1 MRGESGGASAASVM
15 ALILPMPAS
24 GLGYPAP
31 MHEPLGHRALR
42 GLYSLVIRLALPV
55 SLYYLIWRGLR
66 QSEYFDRWSERF
78 ALYRGAPIA
87 DCLWLHA
94 VSVGEVNAAIPL
106 VEALRARHPG
116 RALLVTTTTPTG
128 SARVRALWGEAVLH
142 VYLPYDLPGAV
153 RNFLEHFRPAIALVM
168 ETEIWPNLFAELQR
182 RGVPA
187 IIANARLSERSLKA
201 YRPIAPLVRVTM
213 ATIDHVAAQSEAD
226 AARYRKLGAPA
237 ERVHATG
244 NLKYDLPLAEH
255 LPEQARGWRAQW
267 GAQRPVWIAASTHPD
282 EEAAMLQAHRA
293 VLASYPDALLLW
305 APRHPERF
313 AAVAAA
319 SARAGLRVATRRG
332 DGQPAR
338 DSEVFVIDTL
348 GELMAFYAA
357 ADVAFVGGSLQEVGG
372 HNLLEPA
379 ALGVPALVGPHTFNF
394 QEVTELLLAT
404 GAVQRIAD
412 AESLGATLCEWL
424 RQPEERARRGEA
436 GRLRIGKERGA
447 LARTLTLDRG
457 MPGVLLAVD
466 VFQRGVGVGDQVA
479 VHQLQVGRFE
489 DAGGLAQ
496 AQQIHQV
503 GMARTRVF
511 ALGQEQLS
519 AA

>member
-1 MRGESGGASAASVM
+1 
-15 ALILPMPAS
+15 
-24 GLGYPAP
+24 

-42 GLYSLVIRLALPV
+42 ALYSLVIRIALPL

-78 ALYRGAPIA
+78 ALYRGEATA

-106 VEALRARHPG
+106 VDALRGRHPG
-116 RALLVTTTTPTG
+116 RPLLVTTTTPTG
-128 SARVRALWGEAVLH
+128 SARVRALWGDSVLH

-153 RNFLEHFRPAIALVM
+153 RNFLEHFHPAIALVM

-201 YRPIAPLVRVTM
+201 YRPIAPLVRITM
-213 ATIDHVAAQSEAD
+213 ATIDHVAAQSPAD

-244 NLKYDLPLAEH
+244 NLKYDLPLAAH
-255 LPEQARGWRAQW
+255 LPEQARQWRTRW
-267 GAQRPVWIAASTHPD
+267 GAARPVWIAASTHPE

-293 VLASYPDALLLW
+293 VLAKFPDALLLW

-313 AAVAAA
+313 AAVASA

-332 DGQPAR
+332 EGLPGGDR
-338 DSEVFVIDTL
+338 EVFVIDTL
-348 GELMAFYAA
+348 GELMGFYAA
-357 ADVAFVGGSLQEVGG
+357 ADVAFVGGSLQEIGG

-379 ALGVPALVGPHTFNF
+379 AVGVPALVGPHTFNF
-394 QEVTELLLAT
+394 TEITQLLLDT
-404 GAVQRIAD
+404 GTVQRIAD
-412 AESLGATLCEWL
+412 GASLGEKLCELL
-424 RQPEERARRGEA
+424 RQPEERTRRGEA
-436 GRLRIGKERGA
+436 GRLRIEQERGA
-447 LARTLTLDRG
+447 LARTLQLVESCLDYSDSRST
-457 MPGVLLAVD
+457 AS
-466 VFQRGVGVGDQVA
+466 
-479 VHQLQVGRFE
+479 
-489 DAGGLAQ
+489 
-496 AQQIHQV
+496 
-503 GMARTRVF
+503 
-511 ALGQEQLS
+511 S
-519 AA
+519 AASASATR

>member
-1 MRGESGGASAASVM
+1 
-15 ALILPMPAS
+15 
-24 GLGYPAP
+24 

-42 GLYSLVIRLALPV
+42 ALYSLVIRLALPL

-78 ALYRGAPIA
+78 ALYRSDPIP

-106 VEALRARHPG
+106 VNALRQAHPQ

-128 SARVRALWGEAVLH
+128 SARVRALWGDSVLH

-153 RNFLEHFRPAIALVM
+153 RHFLDHFHPAIALVM

-244 NLKYDLPLAEH
+244 NLKYDLPDPAAFAA
-255 LPEQARGWRAQW
+255 QAQAWRAQW
-267 GAQRPVWIAASTHPD
+267 GTRAVWIAASTHPE
-282 EEAAMLQAHRA
+282 EEAAVLQAHRT
-293 VLASYPDALLLW
+293 VLAAFPDALLLW

-313 AAVAAA
+313 AAVASAC
-319 SARAGLRVATRRG
+319 ARAGLRVATRRA
-332 DGQPAR
+332 DTLPQAET
-338 DSEVFVIDTL
+338 EVFVIDTL
-348 GELMAFYAA
+348 GELMAFYGA

-394 QEVTELLLAT
+394 TEITSLLLDT

-412 AESLGATLCEWL
+412 AASLGAKLCEL
-424 RQPEERARRGEA
+424 LAKPEERSRRGEA
-436 GRLRIGKERGA
+436 GRLRIEAERGA
-447 LARTLTLDRG
+447 LARTLRLVESCLDYSSVRST
-457 MPGVLLAVD
+457 AS
-466 VFQRGVGVGDQVA
+466 
-479 VHQLQVGRFE
+479 
-489 DAGGLAQ
+489 
-496 AQQIHQV
+496 
-503 GMARTRVF
+503 
-511 ALGQEQLS
+511 S
-519 AA
+519 AASASATR